1 MWICQN
7 CGTENEDNFKFCW
20 SCGEN
25 RAKAEVSPEP
35 PPTAKPKQVEKI
47 PEPPKSVE
55 KTSEAKEKPPVDDDD
70 VSPVITR
77 VNPRPKAQAQKFDD
91 DDDVLPMLTRV
102 AGVEKSESYS
112 DDDISLERKVFTI
125 AVRLVGLFLLY
136 QVFIAL
142 PDMFVLVSSAL
153 RENKDDISEMFTR
166 DLIFPVAGVLVYF
179 VLGIYLIASGRI
191 LIWLLPT
198 R

>member
-1 MWICQN
+1 MWFCQN

-35 PPTAKPKQVEKI
+35 PPTAKPKTVEKI
-47 PEPPKSVE
+47 PEPPKRIE
-55 KTSEAKEKPPVDDDD
+55 KPPEVKEKPPVED
-70 VSPVITR
+70 VDESPVKTR

-102 AGVEKSESYS
+102 AGVEKSENFS

-136 QVFIAL
+136 QVFVAL

-153 RENKDDISEMFTR
+153 RENKDDISEMFSSSFV
-166 DLIFPVAGVLVYF
+166 FPVARFFVYF
-179 VLGIYLIASGRI
+179 FVGIYLIASGRI

>member
-1 MWICQN
+1 MMMI
-7 CGTENEDNFKFCW
+7 
-20 SCGEN
+20 
-25 RAKAEVSPEP
+25 
-35 PPTAKPKQVEKI
+35 
-47 PEPPKSVE
+47 
-55 KTSEAKEKPPVDDDD
+55 
-70 VSPVITR
+70 SPVITR

-179 VLGIYLIASGRI
+179 FVGIYLIASGRM